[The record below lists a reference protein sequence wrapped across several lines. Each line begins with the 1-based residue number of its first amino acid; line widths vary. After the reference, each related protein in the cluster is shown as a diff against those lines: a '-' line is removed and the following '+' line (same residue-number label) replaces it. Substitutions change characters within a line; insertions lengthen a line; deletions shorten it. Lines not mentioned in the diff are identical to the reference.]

1 MITALFTNFKYA
13 TVRISKFVFFLEF
26 MKDSLTFIWSFVP
39 LKISLKHGAWV
50 SYWLVSVKSRFSK
63 LLVRKLY

>member
-39 LKISLKHGAWV
+39 LKNLFEAWCLGV
-50 SYWLVSVKSRFSK
+50 VLASFSEE
-63 LLVRKLY
+63 